1 MNLSIFVFFSTK
13 FFFKSFICI
22 KQSNNLYIKS
32 NIADDMMKITFLNP
46 PQTNSKYKFL
56 GVVAPSLGI
65 GYMAAVLE
73 NNGYDVDVLDASALE
88 LTYDEIGEEIL
99 KRNPDIVSISAL
111 TPTIGVALDSADK
124 IKQVK
129 KDTIVVLGG
138 YHPTFEYKS
147 VLNEES
153 VDIVVRGEGEYTL
166 LELVQTIENNG
177 DLKNVQGL
185 AFYENDELIL
195 TPDRPVIQDLD
206 ELPFPAFH
214 LFPMEKYRIL
224 NITTNVA
231 TIITTRGCPM
241 QCSFCSSAALHGSK
255 LRRRSYTNVVDEVEL
270 RLKEENI
277 DTIAFMDDTFTLNK
291 KFVRDFCSEI
301 KRRKL
306 KFWWGCTSRVDT
318 LDEELLQTMKDAG
331 CITIFIG
338 VESADQQ
345 MLDKMNKNITLT
357 KTKNAFE
364 LARKVGIR
372 TIASCVI
379 GMPDDTKENI
389 KNTIE
394 FVKSLNPNYALYSL
408 ATPYPGTRFYNE
420 TFKKNLI
427 TIKDWSKYTL
437 INPVLETVDC
447 TSKELRSFQKKAFIN
462 FYLRPTYLIRQVS
475 QDGFILLKTIIG
487 IAKQLISK
495 QTNGNTDYNKTN
507 VNKGK

>member
-1 MNLSIFVFFSTK
+1 
-13 FFFKSFICI
+13 
-22 KQSNNLYIKS
+22 
-32 NIADDMMKITFLNP
+32 MKVTFLNP
-46 PQTNSKYKFL
+46 PQASSKYKFL

-73 NNGYDVDVLDASALE
+73 EHGYDVDVLDASALE

-129 KDTIVVLGG
+129 PDTVVVLGG
-138 YHPTFEYKS
+138 YHPTFEFKS
-147 VLNEES
+147 VLEEPS
-153 VDIVVRGEGEYTL
+153 VDVVVRGEGEYTFL
-166 LELVQTIENNG
+166 DLVRTIEMGG
-177 DLKNVQGL
+177 DLANVEGL
-185 AFYENDELIL
+185 AFHDENDSSLVV
-195 TPDRPVIQDLD
+195 TPDRPVIMDLD

-214 LFPMEKYRIL
+214 LFPMEKYKIL

-241 QCSFCSSAALHGSK
+241 KCSFCSSAALHGDH
-255 LRRRSYTNVVDEVEL
+255 LRRRSYQNVCDEIEVRL
-270 RLKEENI
+270 REQNI

-291 KFVRDFCSEI
+291 KFVRDFCAEI
-301 KRRKL
+301 KRRNL

-318 LDEELLQTMKDAG
+318 LDEELLETMKEAG

-345 MLDKMNKNITLT
+345 MLEKMNKNITIS
-357 KTKNAFE
+357 KTENAFR

-379 GMPDDTKENI
+379 GMPEDTKKSI
-389 KNTIE
+389 ANTIA
-394 FVKSLNPNYALYSL
+394 FVKKLNPNYALYSL

-427 TIKDWSKYTL
+427 QIKDWSKFTL
-437 INPVLETVDC
+437 LDPVLKTVDVS
-447 TSKELRSFQKKAFIN
+447 SKELRSIQKKAFLK
-462 FYLRPTYLIRQVS
+462 FYLRPGYLAKQVS
-475 QDGFILLKTIIG
+475 QDGFILLRTVFGVGRQI
-487 IAKQLISK
+487 ISK
-495 QTNGNTDYNKTN
+495 KTNGNTDYNKTN
-507 VNKGK
+507 VNSGK

>member
-1 MNLSIFVFFSTK
+1 
-13 FFFKSFICI
+13 
-22 KQSNNLYIKS
+22 
-32 NIADDMMKITFLNP
+32 MKITFLNP

-73 NNGYDVDVLDASALE
+73 EHGYDVDVLDSSALE

-129 KDTIVVLGG
+129 PDTVVVLGG

-147 VLNEES
+147 VLEEPS
-153 VDIVVRGEGEYTL
+153 VDVVVRGEGEYTFL
-166 LELVQTIENNG
+166 DLVQTIEMGG
-177 DLKNVQGL
+177 DLANVEGL
-185 AFYENDELIL
+185 AFHDETDSSLVV

-214 LFPMEKYRIL
+214 LFPMEKYKIL

-241 QCSFCSSAALHGSK
+241 KCSFCSSAALHGNH
-255 LRRRSYTNVVDEVEL
+255 LRRRSYQNVCDEIEV
-270 RLKEENI
+270 RLNEQNI

-291 KFVRDFCSEI
+291 KFVRDFCAEI
-301 KRRKL
+301 KRRNL

-345 MLDKMNKNITLT
+345 MLEKMNKNITLS
-357 KTKNAFE
+357 KTENAFK

-379 GMPDDTKENI
+379 GMPEDTRKSI
-389 KNTIE
+389 ANTIA
-394 FVKSLNPNYALYSL
+394 FVKNLNPNYALYSL

-427 TIKDWSKYTL
+427 QIKDWSKYTL
-437 INPVLETVDC
+437 LDPVLKTVDVS
-447 TSKELRSFQKKAFIN
+447 SKELRSIQKKAFLK
-462 FYLRPTYLIRQVS
+462 FYLRPGYLAKQVS
-475 QDGFILLKTIIG
+475 QDGLILLRTVFGVSRQI
-487 IAKQLISK
+487 ISK
-495 QTNGNTDYNKTN
+495 KTNGNTDYNKTN
-507 VNKGK
+507 VNSGK

>member
-1 MNLSIFVFFSTK
+1 
-13 FFFKSFICI
+13 
-22 KQSNNLYIKS
+22 
-32 NIADDMMKITFLNP
+32 MKVTFLNP

-73 NNGYDVDVLDASALE
+73 EHGYDVDVLDASALE
-88 LTYDEIGEEIL
+88 LTYDEIGDEIL

-129 KDTIVVLGG
+129 PDTVVVLGG

-147 VLNEES
+147 VLEEPS
-153 VDIVVRGEGEYTL
+153 VDVVVRGEGEYTFL
-166 LELVQTIENNG
+166 DLVQTIERGG
-177 DLKNVQGL
+177 DLANVEGL
-185 AFYENDELIL
+185 AFHDESDSSLIV
-195 TPDRPVIQDLD
+195 TPDRPIIQDLD

-214 LFPMEKYRIL
+214 LFPMEKYKIL

-241 QCSFCSSAALHGSK
+241 KCSFCSSAALHGDH
-255 LRRRSYTNVVDEVEL
+255 LRRRSYENVCDEIEVRL
-270 RLKEENI
+270 REQNI

-291 KFVRDFCSEI
+291 KFVRDFCAEI
-301 KRRKL
+301 KRRNL

-345 MLDKMNKNITLT
+345 MLEKMNKNITIS
-357 KTKNAFE
+357 KTENAFK

-379 GMPDDTKENI
+379 GMPEDTRKSI
-389 KNTIE
+389 ANTIA
-394 FVKSLNPNYALYSL
+394 FVKKLNPNYALYSL

-427 TIKDWSKYTL
+427 QIKDWSKFTL
-437 INPVLETVDC
+437 IDPVLKTVDVS
-447 TSKELRSFQKKAFIN
+447 SKELRSIQKKAFLK
-462 FYLRPTYLIRQVS
+462 FYLRPGYLAKQVS
-475 QDGFILLKTIIG
+475 QDGLILLRTILGVARQIV
-487 IAKQLISK
+487 SK
-495 QTNGNTDYNKTN
+495 KTNGNTDYNKTN
-507 VNKGK
+507 VNSGK

>member
-1 MNLSIFVFFSTK
+1 
-13 FFFKSFICI
+13 
-22 KQSNNLYIKS
+22 
-32 NIADDMMKITFLNP
+32 MKITFLNP

-73 NNGYDVDVLDASALE
+73 ENGYDVDVLDASALE
-88 LTYDEIGEEIL
+88 LTFDEIGEEIL
-99 KRNPDIVSISAL
+99 KRKPDIVSISAL

-129 KDTIVVLGG
+129 PDTVVVLGG

-147 VLNEES
+147 VLAEPS
-153 VDIVVRGEGEYTL
+153 VDVVVRGEGEYTL
-166 LELVQTIENNG
+166 LELVQTIEIGG
-177 DLKNVQGL
+177 DLSSVKGL
-185 AFYENDELIL
+185 AFHDRDDNSLVL
-195 TPDRPVIQDLD
+195 TPDRPIIQNLD

-241 QCSFCSSAALHGSK
+241 QCSFCSSAALHGNH
-255 LRRRSYTNVVDEVEL
+255 LRRRSYENVCDEIEL
-270 RLKEENI
+270 RLKDQNI

-291 KFVRDFCSEI
+291 KFVRNFCEEI
-301 KRRKL
+301 QRRNL

-318 LDEELLQTMKDAG
+318 LDEELLQMMKDAG

-345 MLDKMNKNITLT
+345 MLEKMNKNITVS
-357 KTKNAFE
+357 KTERAFK

-379 GMPDDTKENI
+379 GMPEDTKKTI
-389 KNTIE
+389 KQTID
-394 FVKSLNPNYALYSL
+394 FVKKLNPNYALYSL

-427 TIKDWSKYTL
+427 KINDWSKFTL
-437 INPVLETVDC
+437 LNPVLKTIDC
-447 TSKELRSFQKKAFIN
+447 SSKELRSIQKKAFIK
-462 FYLRPTYLIRQVS
+462 FYLRPNYLFRQVS
-475 QDGFILLKTIIG
+475 QDGLILLKTIFGVARQI
-487 IAKQLISK
+487 ISK
-495 QTNGNTDYNKTN
+495 QTNGNTNYNKTN

>member
-1 MNLSIFVFFSTK
+1 
-13 FFFKSFICI
+13 
-22 KQSNNLYIKS
+22 
-32 NIADDMMKITFLNP
+32 MKITFLNP

-73 NNGYDVDVLDASALE
+73 KNGYDVDVLDASALE
-88 LTYDEIGEEIL
+88 LSYDEIGEEIL

-124 IKQVK
+124 IKNVK
-129 KDTIVVLGG
+129 PDTVVVLGG

-147 VLNEES
+147 VLEEPS
-153 VDIVVRGEGEYTL
+153 VDIVVRGEGEYTM
-166 LELVQTIENNG
+166 LELVQSIENG
-177 DLKNVQGL
+177 RDLVNVQGL
-185 AFYENDELIL
+185 AFLDESDDSLIV
-195 TPDRPVIQDLD
+195 TPDRPIIKDLD

-241 QCSFCSSAALHGSK
+241 QCSFCSSAALHGNH
-255 LRRRSYTNVVDEVEL
+255 LRRRSYTNVCDEIEM

-291 KFVRDFCSEI
+291 KFVRDFCNEI
-301 KRRKL
+301 KRRNL

-318 LDEELLQTMKDAG
+318 LDEEILQLMKDSG

-345 MLDKMNKNITLT
+345 MLEKMNKNITIS
-357 KTKNAFE
+357 KTKKAFK

-379 GMPDDTKENI
+379 GMPEDTKKSI
-389 KNTIE
+389 QKTID
-394 FVKSLNPNYALYSL
+394 FVKELNPNYALYSL

-427 TIKDWSKYTL
+427 QIKDWSKFTL
-437 INPVLETVDC
+437 IDPVLETIDC
-447 TSKELRSFQKKAFIN
+447 SSNELRSIQKKAFLK
-462 FYLRPTYLIRQVS
+462 FYLRPGYLIKQAS
-475 QDGFILLKTIIG
+475 QDGMILLKTIFG
-487 IAKQLISK
+487 IAKQLISR

-507 VNKGK
+507 VNK

>member
-1 MNLSIFVFFSTK
+1 
-13 FFFKSFICI
+13 
-22 KQSNNLYIKS
+22 
-32 NIADDMMKITFLNP
+32 MKVTFLNP

-73 NNGYDVDVLDASALE
+73 EHGYDVDVLDASALE
-88 LTYDEIGEEIL
+88 LTYDEIGDEIL

-129 KDTIVVLGG
+129 PDTVVVLGG

-147 VLNEES
+147 VLEEPS
-153 VDIVVRGEGEYTL
+153 VDVVVRGEGEYTFL
-166 LELVQTIENNG
+166 DLVQTIERGG
-177 DLKNVQGL
+177 DLANVEGL
-185 AFYENDELIL
+185 AFHDESDSSLIV
-195 TPDRPVIQDLD
+195 TPDRPIIQDLD

-214 LFPMEKYRIL
+214 LFPMEKYKIL

-241 QCSFCSSAALHGSK
+241 KCSFCSSAALHGDH
-255 LRRRSYTNVVDEVEL
+255 LRRRSYENVCDEIEVRL
-270 RLKEENI
+270 REQNI

-291 KFVRDFCSEI
+291 KFVRDFCAEI
-301 KRRKL
+301 KRRNL

-345 MLDKMNKNITLT
+345 MLEKMNKNITIS
-357 KTKNAFE
+357 KTENAFR

-379 GMPDDTKENI
+379 GMPEDTRKSI
-389 KNTIE
+389 ANTIA
-394 FVKSLNPNYALYSL
+394 FVKNLNPNYALYSL

-427 TIKDWSKYTL
+427 QIKDWSKFTL
-437 INPVLETVDC
+437 LDPVLKTVDVS
-447 TSKELRSFQKKAFIN
+447 SKELRSIQKKAFLK
-462 FYLRPTYLIRQVS
+462 FYLRPGYLAKQVS
-475 QDGFILLKTIIG
+475 QDGLILLRTVLGVARQIV
-487 IAKQLISK
+487 SK
-495 QTNGNTDYNKTN
+495 KTNGNTDYNKTN
-507 VNKGK
+507 VNSGK

>member
-1 MNLSIFVFFSTK
+1 
-13 FFFKSFICI
+13 
-22 KQSNNLYIKS
+22 
-32 NIADDMMKITFLNP
+32 MKVTFLNP

-73 NNGYDVDVLDASALE
+73 KNGYDVDVLDASALE

-129 KDTIVVLGG
+129 PDTIVVLGG
-138 YHPTFEYKS
+138 YHPTFEYES
-147 VLNEES
+147 VLEEPS
-153 VDIVVRGEGEYTL
+153 VDVVVRGEGEYTFL
-166 LELVQTIENNG
+166 DLVRTVENGG
-177 DLKNVQGL
+177 DLADVQGL
-185 AFYENDELIL
+185 AFHDENNFSLVV
-195 TPDRPVIQDLD
+195 TPDRPIIEDLD

-214 LFPMEKYRIL
+214 LFPMEKYKIL

-241 QCSFCSSAALHGSK
+241 QCSFCSSAALHGHH
-255 LRRRSYTNVVDEVEL
+255 LRRRSPENVCDEIEV
-270 RLKEENI
+270 RLNEQNI

-291 KFVRDFCSEI
+291 KFVRDFCAEI
-301 KRRKL
+301 KRRNL

-318 LDEELLQTMKDAG
+318 LDEELLQLMKDSG

-338 VESADQQ
+338 VESADRQ
-345 MLDKMNKNITLT
+345 MLEKMNKNITVS
-357 KTKNAFE
+357 KTEKAFK

-379 GMPDDTKENI
+379 GMPEDTKESM
-389 KNTIE
+389 KKTID

-408 ATPYPGTRFYNE
+408 ATPYPGTRFFNE
-420 TFKKNLI
+420 TFKK
-427 TIKDWSKYTL
+427 
-437 INPVLETVDC
+437 
-447 TSKELRSFQKKAFIN
+447 
-462 FYLRPTYLIRQVS
+462 
-475 QDGFILLKTIIG
+475 ILYKSRTG
-487 IAKQLISK
+487 P
-495 QTNGNTDYNKTN
+495 NTHL
-507 VNKGK
+507 

>member
-1 MNLSIFVFFSTK
+1 
-13 FFFKSFICI
+13 
-22 KQSNNLYIKS
+22 
-32 NIADDMMKITFLNP
+32 MKVTFLNP

-73 NNGYDVDVLDASALE
+73 EHGYDVDVLDASALE
-88 LTYDEIGEEIL
+88 LTYDEIGDEIL

-129 KDTIVVLGG
+129 PDTVVVLGG

-147 VLNEES
+147 VLEEPS
-153 VDIVVRGEGEYTL
+153 VDVVVRGEGEYTFL
-166 LELVQTIENNG
+166 DLVQTIERGG
-177 DLKNVQGL
+177 DLANVEGL
-185 AFYENDELIL
+185 AFHDESDSSLTV
-195 TPDRPVIQDLD
+195 TPDRPIIQDLD

-214 LFPMEKYRIL
+214 LFPMEKYKIL

-241 QCSFCSSAALHGSK
+241 KCSFCSSAALHGDH
-255 LRRRSYTNVVDEVEL
+255 LRRRSYENVCDEIEVRL
-270 RLKEENI
+270 REQNI

-291 KFVRDFCSEI
+291 KFVRDFCAEI
-301 KRRKL
+301 KRRNL

-345 MLDKMNKNITLT
+345 MLEKMNKNITIS
-357 KTKNAFE
+357 KTENAFR

-379 GMPDDTKENI
+379 GMPEDTRKSI
-389 KNTIE
+389 ANTIA
-394 FVKSLNPNYALYSL
+394 FVKNLNPNYALYSL

-427 TIKDWSKYTL
+427 QIKDWSKFTL
-437 INPVLETVDC
+437 LDPVLKTVDVS
-447 TSKELRSFQKKAFIN
+447 SKELRSIQKKAFLK
-462 FYLRPTYLIRQVS
+462 FYLRPGYLAKQVS
-475 QDGFILLKTIIG
+475 QDGLILLRTILGVARQIV
-487 IAKQLISK
+487 SK
-495 QTNGNTDYNKTN
+495 KTNGNTDYNKTN
-507 VNKGK
+507 VNSGK

>member
-1 MNLSIFVFFSTK
+1 
-13 FFFKSFICI
+13 
-22 KQSNNLYIKS
+22 
-32 NIADDMMKITFLNP
+32 MKITFLNP

-65 GYMAAVLE
+65 GYMAAVSE
-73 NNGYDVDVLDASALE
+73 ENGYDVDVLDASALE
-88 LTYDEIGEEIL
+88 LTFDEIGEEIL
-99 KRNPDIVSISAL
+99 KRKPDIVSISAL

-129 KDTIVVLGG
+129 PDTVVVLGG

-147 VLNEES
+147 VLAEPS
-153 VDIVVRGEGEYTL
+153 VDVVVRGEGEYTL
-166 LELVQTIENNG
+166 LELVQTIEIGG
-177 DLKNVQGL
+177 DLSCVKGL
-185 AFYENDELIL
+185 AFHDKDDNSLVL
-195 TPDRPVIQDLD
+195 TPDRPIIQNLD

-241 QCSFCSSAALHGSK
+241 QCSFCSSAALHGNH
-255 LRRRSYTNVVDEVEL
+255 LRRRSYENVCDEIEL
-270 RLKEENI
+270 RLKDQNI

-291 KFVRDFCSEI
+291 KFVRNFCEEI
-301 KRRKL
+301 QRRNL

-318 LDEELLQTMKDAG
+318 LDEELLQMMKDAG

-345 MLDKMNKNITLT
+345 MLEKMNKNITVS
-357 KTKNAFE
+357 KTERAFK

-379 GMPDDTKENI
+379 GMPEDTKKTI
-389 KNTIE
+389 KQTID
-394 FVKSLNPNYALYSL
+394 FVKKLNTNYALYSL

-427 TIKDWSKYTL
+427 KINDWSKFTL
-437 INPVLETVDC
+437 LNPVLKTIDC
-447 TSKELRSFQKKAFIN
+447 SSKELRSIQKKAFIK
-462 FYLRPTYLIRQVS
+462 FYLRPNYLFRQVS
-475 QDGFILLKTIIG
+475 QDGLILLKTIFGVARQI
-487 IAKQLISK
+487 ISK
-495 QTNGNTDYNKTN
+495 QTNGNTNYNKTN

>member
-1 MNLSIFVFFSTK
+1 
-13 FFFKSFICI
+13 
-22 KQSNNLYIKS
+22 
-32 NIADDMMKITFLNP
+32 
-46 PQTNSKYKFL
+46 
-56 GVVAPSLGI
+56 
-65 GYMAAVLE
+65 MAAVLE
-73 NNGYDVDVLDASALE
+73 QHNIDVDVLDASALE
-88 LTYDEIGEEIL
+88 LTYEEIGEEIL

-129 KDTIVVLGG
+129 PDTIVVLGG

-147 VLNEES
+147 VLEEES
-153 VDIVVRGEGEYTL
+153 VDVVVRGEGEYTL
-166 LELVQTIENNG
+166 LELVRTIENNG
-177 DLKNVQGL
+177 DLFNVEGL
-185 AFYENDELIL
+185 AFHDENDGSLIV
-195 TPDRPVIQDLD
+195 TPDRPIIENLD

-214 LFPMEKYRIL
+214 LLPMEKYRIL

-241 QCSFCSSAALHGSK
+241 QCSFCSSAALHGHK
-255 LRRRSYTNVVDEVEL
+255 LRRRSVKNVVNEIEM
-270 RLKEENI
+270 RLMEQNI

-291 KFVRDFCSEI
+291 RFVKEFCSEI
-301 KRRKL
+301 KKRDL

-318 LDEELLQTMKDAG
+318 LDRDLLQTMKDAG

-345 MLDKMNKNITLT
+345 MLEKMNKNITVS
-357 KTKNAFE
+357 KTEKAFK

-379 GMPDDTKENI
+379 GMPEDTKESM
-389 KNTIE
+389 KKTID

-427 TIKDWSKYTL
+427 QIKDWSKYTL
-437 INPVLETVDC
+437 IDPVLETIDC
-447 TSKELRSFQKKAFIN
+447 SSKELRSIQKKAFLK
-462 FYLRPTYLIRQVS
+462 FYLRPRYLIRQVS
-475 QDGFILLKTIIG
+475 QDGMILFKTILGVSRQI
-487 IAKQLISK
+487 ISR

>member
-1 MNLSIFVFFSTK
+1 
-13 FFFKSFICI
+13 
-22 KQSNNLYIKS
+22 
-32 NIADDMMKITFLNP
+32 MKVTFLNP

-73 NNGYDVDVLDASALE
+73 QHNIDVDVIDASALE

-99 KRNPDIVSISAL
+99 KRNPDVVSISAL

-129 KDTIVVLGG
+129 PDTIVVLGG
-138 YHPTFEYKS
+138 YHPTFEFES
-147 VLNEES
+147 VLEEQS
-153 VDIVVRGEGEYTL
+153 VDVVVMGEGEYTL
-166 LELVQTIENNG
+166 LELVQTIENGG
-177 DLKNVQGL
+177 DLRDVQGL
-185 AFYENDELIL
+185 AFHDDSDGSLVL
-195 TPDRPVIQDLD
+195 TPDRPVIADLD

-241 QCSFCSSAALHGSK
+241 QCSFCSSAALHGHK
-255 LRRRSYTNVVDEVEL
+255 LRRRSYQNVVDEVEM
-270 RLKEENI
+270 RLKEQNI

-291 KFVRDFCSEI
+291 RFVYDFCAEI
-301 KRRKL
+301 KRRGL

-318 LDEELLQTMKDAG
+318 LDEDLLETMKDAG

-345 MLDKMNKNITLT
+345 MLEKMNKNITVS
-357 KTKNAFE
+357 KTESAFR

-379 GMPDDTKENI
+379 GMPEDTRESMNK
-389 KNTIE
+389 TIA
-394 FVKSLNPNYALYSL
+394 FVKKLNPSYALYSL

-427 TIKDWSKYTL
+427 NIKDWSKYTL
-437 INPVLETVDC
+437 IDPVLETIDC
-447 TSKELRSFQKKAFIN
+447 TSAELRSIQKKAFLK
-462 FYLRPTYLIRQVS
+462 FYLRPGYLARQVS
-475 QDGFILLKTIIG
+475 QDGMILLKTIFGVARQIV
-487 IAKQLISK
+487 SK
-495 QTNGNTDYNKTN
+495 QTNSNTDYNKTN
-507 VNKGK
+507 VNNGK

>member
-1 MNLSIFVFFSTK
+1 
-13 FFFKSFICI
+13 
-22 KQSNNLYIKS
+22 
-32 NIADDMMKITFLNP
+32 MKVTFLNP

-65 GYMAAVLE
+65 GYMSAVLE
-73 NNGYDVDVLDASALE
+73 QNNIDVDVLDASALE

-129 KDTIVVLGG
+129 PNTIIVLGG
-138 YHPTFEYKS
+138 YHPTFEFQS
-147 VLNEES
+147 VLEEES
-153 VDIVVRGEGEYTL
+153 VDVVVRGEGEYTL

-177 DLKNVQGL
+177 DLKKVQGL
-185 AFYENDELIL
+185 AFHDKIDNSLVV
-195 TPDRPVIQDLD
+195 TPDRPIIENLD

-241 QCSFCSSAALHGSK
+241 QCSFCSSAALHGHK
-255 LRRRSYTNVVDEVEL
+255 LRRRSVENVVDEVEM
-270 RLKEENI
+270 RLKEQNI

-291 KFVRDFCSEI
+291 RFVREYCSEI
-301 KRRKL
+301 KRRGL

-331 CITIFIG
+331 CITIFMG

-345 MLDKMNKNITLT
+345 MLEKMNKNITVT
-357 KTKNAFE
+357 KTENAFK

-379 GMPDDTKENI
+379 GMPEDTHKSINQ
-389 KNTIE
+389 TID
-394 FVKSLNPNYALYSL
+394 FVKKLNPNYALFSL

-427 TIKDWSKYTL
+427 KIKDWSKFTL
-437 INPVLETVDC
+437 IDPVLETIDC
-447 TSKELRSFQKKAFIN
+447 SSQELRKIQKKAFLK
-462 FYLRPTYLIRQVS
+462 FYLRLGYLIRQVPD
-475 QDGFILLKTIIG
+475 DGFILLKTVFG
-487 IAKQLISK
+487 VSKQILSK
-495 QTNGNTDYNKTN
+495 QTNGNTNYNKTN
-507 VNKGK
+507 INKSK

>member
-1 MNLSIFVFFSTK
+1 
-13 FFFKSFICI
+13 
-22 KQSNNLYIKS
+22 
-32 NIADDMMKITFLNP
+32 MKITFLNP

-73 NNGYDVDVLDASALE
+73 KNGYDVDVLDASALE

-129 KDTIVVLGG
+129 PDTIVVLGG
-138 YHPTFEYKS
+138 YHTTFEYES
-147 VLNEES
+147 VLEEPS
-153 VDIVVRGEGEYTL
+153 VDVVVRGEGEYTFL
-166 LELVQTIENNG
+166 DLVRTVENGG
-177 DLKNVQGL
+177 DLADVQGL
-185 AFYENDELIL
+185 AFHDENNFSLVV
-195 TPDRPVIQDLD
+195 TPDRPIIEDLD

-241 QCSFCSSAALHGSK
+241 QCSFCSSAALHGHH
-255 LRRRSYTNVVDEVEL
+255 LRRRSPENVCDEIEV
-270 RLKEENI
+270 RLNEQNI

-291 KFVRDFCSEI
+291 KFVRDFCAEI
-301 KRRKL
+301 KRRNL

-318 LDEELLQTMKDAG
+318 LDEELLQLMKDSG

-345 MLDKMNKNITLT
+345 MLEKMNKNITVS
-357 KTKNAFE
+357 KTEKAFK

-379 GMPDDTKENI
+379 GMPEDTKESM
-389 KNTIE
+389 KKTID

-427 TIKDWSKYTL
+427 QIKDWSKYTL
-437 INPVLETVDC
+437 IDPVLETIDC
-447 TSKELRSFQKKAFIN
+447 SSKELRSIQKKAFLK
-462 FYLRPTYLIRQVS
+462 FYLRPGYLIRQVS
-475 QDGFILLKTIIG
+475 QDGMILFKTILGVSRQI
-487 IAKQLISK
+487 ISR

>member
-1 MNLSIFVFFSTK
+1 
-13 FFFKSFICI
+13 
-22 KQSNNLYIKS
+22 
-32 NIADDMMKITFLNP
+32 MKVTFLNP

-73 NNGYDVDVLDASALE
+73 KNGYDVDVLDASALE

-129 KDTIVVLGG
+129 PDTIVVLGG
-138 YHPTFEYKS
+138 YHPTFEYES
-147 VLNEES
+147 VLEEPS
-153 VDIVVRGEGEYTL
+153 VDVVVRGEGEYTFL
-166 LELVQTIENNG
+166 DLVRTVENGG
-177 DLKNVQGL
+177 DLADVQGL
-185 AFYENDELIL
+185 AFHDENNFSLVV
-195 TPDRPVIQDLD
+195 TPDRPIIEDLD

-241 QCSFCSSAALHGSK
+241 QCSFCSSAALHGHH
-255 LRRRSYTNVVDEVEL
+255 LRRRSPENVCDEIEV
-270 RLKEENI
+270 RLNEQNI

-291 KFVRDFCSEI
+291 KFVRDFCAEI
-301 KRRKL
+301 KRRNL

-318 LDEELLQTMKDAG
+318 LDEELLQLMKDSG

-345 MLDKMNKNITLT
+345 MLEKMNKNITVS
-357 KTKNAFE
+357 KTESAFR

-379 GMPDDTKENI
+379 GMPEDTKESM
-389 KNTIE
+389 KKTID
-394 FVKSLNPNYALYSL
+394 FVKRLNPNYALYSL

-427 TIKDWSKYTL
+427 QIKDWSKYTL
-437 INPVLETVDC
+437 IDPVLETIDC
-447 TSKELRSFQKKAFIN
+447 SSKELRSIQKKAFLK
-462 FYLRPTYLIRQVS
+462 FYLRPGYLIRQVS
-475 QDGFILLKTIIG
+475 QDGMILFKTILGVSRQI
-487 IAKQLISK
+487 ISR

>member
-1 MNLSIFVFFSTK
+1 
-13 FFFKSFICI
+13 
-22 KQSNNLYIKS
+22 
-32 NIADDMMKITFLNP
+32 MKVTFLNP

-73 NNGYDVDVLDASALE
+73 EHGYDVDVLDASALE

-129 KDTIVVLGG
+129 PDTVVVLGG

-147 VLNEES
+147 VLEEPS
-153 VDIVVRGEGEYTL
+153 VDVVVRGEGEYTFL
-166 LELVQTIENNG
+166 DLVQTIERGG
-177 DLKNVQGL
+177 DLVNVEGL
-185 AFYENDELIL
+185 AFHDETDSSLIV
-195 TPDRPVIQDLD
+195 TPDRPIIMDLD

-214 LFPMEKYRIL
+214 LFPMDKYRIL

-241 QCSFCSSAALHGSK
+241 KCSFCSSAALHGNH
-255 LRRRSYTNVVDEVEL
+255 LRRRSYQNVCDEIEVRL
-270 RLKEENI
+270 REQNI

-291 KFVRDFCSEI
+291 KFVRDFCAEI
-301 KRRKL
+301 KRRNL

-345 MLDKMNKNITLT
+345 MLEKMNKNITLS
-357 KTKNAFE
+357 KTENAFK

-379 GMPDDTKENI
+379 GMPEDTKESI
-389 KNTIE
+389 GKTIA
-394 FVKSLNPNYALYSL
+394 FVKKLNPNYALYSL

-427 TIKDWSKYTL
+427 QIKDWSKFTL
-437 INPVLETVDC
+437 IDPVLKTVDC
-447 TSKELRSFQKKAFIN
+447 SSKELRSIQKKAFLK
-462 FYLRPTYLIRQVS
+462 FYLRPGYLAKQVS
-475 QDGFILLKTIIG
+475 QDGLILLKTVFGVARQIV
-487 IAKQLISK
+487 SK
-495 QTNGNTDYNKTN
+495 KTNGNTDYNKTN
-507 VNKGK
+507 VNSGK

>member
-1 MNLSIFVFFSTK
+1 
-13 FFFKSFICI
+13 
-22 KQSNNLYIKS
+22 
-32 NIADDMMKITFLNP
+32 MKVTFLNP

-73 NNGYDVDVLDASALE
+73 EHGYDVDVLDASALE

-129 KDTIVVLGG
+129 PDTVVVLGG

-147 VLNEES
+147 VLEEPS
-153 VDIVVRGEGEYTL
+153 VDVVVRGEGEYTFL
-166 LELVQTIENNG
+166 DLVQTIEMGG
-177 DLKNVQGL
+177 DLKNVEGL
-185 AFYENDELIL
+185 AFHDESDSSLTV
-195 TPDRPVIQDLD
+195 TPDRPIIQDLD

-214 LFPMEKYRIL
+214 LFPMEKYKIL

-241 QCSFCSSAALHGSK
+241 KCSFCSSAALHGDH
-255 LRRRSYTNVVDEVEL
+255 LRRRSYENVCDEIEVRL
-270 RLKEENI
+270 REQNI

-291 KFVRDFCSEI
+291 KFVRDFCAEI
-301 KRRKL
+301 KRRNL

-345 MLDKMNKNITLT
+345 MLEKMNKNITIS
-357 KTKNAFE
+357 KTENAFR

-379 GMPDDTKENI
+379 GMPEDTRKSI
-389 KNTIE
+389 ANTIA
-394 FVKSLNPNYALYSL
+394 FVKNLNPNYALYSL

-427 TIKDWSKYTL
+427 QIKDWSKFTL
-437 INPVLETVDC
+437 LDPVLKTVDVS
-447 TSKELRSFQKKAFIN
+447 SKELRSIQKKAFLK
-462 FYLRPTYLIRQVS
+462 FYLRPGYLAKQVS
-475 QDGFILLKTIIG
+475 QDGLILLKTVLGVARQIV
-487 IAKQLISK
+487 SK
-495 QTNGNTDYNKTN
+495 KTNGNTDYNKTN
-507 VNKGK
+507 VNSGK

>member
-1 MNLSIFVFFSTK
+1 
-13 FFFKSFICI
+13 
-22 KQSNNLYIKS
+22 
-32 NIADDMMKITFLNP
+32 MKVTFLNP

-65 GYMAAVLE
+65 GYMSAVLE
-73 NNGYDVDVLDASALE
+73 QNNIDVDVLDASSLE

-129 KDTIVVLGG
+129 PNTIIVLGG
-138 YHPTFEYKS
+138 YHPTFEFQS
-147 VLNEES
+147 VLEEES
-153 VDIVVRGEGEYTL
+153 VDVVVRGEGEYTL

-177 DLKNVQGL
+177 DLKKVQGL
-185 AFYENDELIL
+185 AFHDKIDNSLIV
-195 TPDRPVIQDLD
+195 TPDRPIIENLD

-241 QCSFCSSAALHGSK
+241 QCSFCSSAALHGHK
-255 LRRRSYTNVVDEVEL
+255 LRRRSVENVVDEVEM
-270 RLKEENI
+270 RLKEQNI

-291 KFVRDFCSEI
+291 RFVREYCSEI
-301 KRRKL
+301 KRRGL

-331 CITIFIG
+331 CITIFMG

-345 MLDKMNKNITLT
+345 MLEKMNKNITVT
-357 KTKNAFE
+357 KTENAFK

-379 GMPDDTKENI
+379 GMPEDTHKSINQ
-389 KNTIE
+389 TID
-394 FVKSLNPNYALYSL
+394 FVKKLNPNYALFSL

-427 TIKDWSKYTL
+427 KIKDWSKFTL
-437 INPVLETVDC
+437 IDPVLETIDC
-447 TSKELRSFQKKAFIN
+447 SSQELRKIQKKAFLK
-462 FYLRPTYLIRQVS
+462 FYLRLGYLIRQVPD
-475 QDGFILLKTIIG
+475 DGFILLKTIFG
-487 IAKQLISK
+487 VSKQILSK
-495 QTNGNTDYNKTN
+495 QTNGNTNYNKTN
-507 VNKGK
+507 INKSK